1 MFNMELSKTKQK
13 PFWFV
18 VFANFH
24 GENTPTMASSK
35 LQCALTELELEIR
48 DTHIQYLCHIGTLD
62 TKNLKSTDIVK

>member
-18 VFANFH
+18 VFADFH
-24 GENTPTMASSK
+24 GKNTPTMASSK
-35 LQCALTELELEIR
+35 LQCALTELELER

-62 TKNLKSTDIVK
+62 TKNLKSIDIVK